1 MAFGRNHMLYAQHT
15 HGYLDAMQ
23 QATLPVDTNPRS
35 STTAIKFFILED
47 LKKTARTSLLKKKT
61 ALIIDI
67 GIDNLLVWKRA
78 TVYTIL

>member
-35 STTAIKFFILED
+35 STTAIKFFILRRFEED
-47 LKKTARTSLLKKKT
+47 CSNLDLKKKT
-61 ALIIDI
+61 AL
-67 GIDNLLVWKRA
+67 
-78 TVYTIL
+78 THH